1 VSGVRLTKHHG
12 LGNDFLVLLDRE
24 GDHPVTPELVR
35 ELCDRHVGIGA
46 DGLLRA
52 TPTPT
57 DGVDARMELYNAD
70 GSVAEM
76 SGNGIRC
83 LGQAL
88 LLAGWTARDD
98 QVVIAT
104 HAGVR
109 TLTVHQTF
117 DDRRWNGGTG
127 GPHGGGADQP
137 GPADVD
143 AEGTATAGPG
153 ASAPEASPAGG
164 TAGGAAD
171 ASRTVVLSVD
181 MGPARLDGEAPEWT
195 GGRVR
200 RAVWADMGNPH
211 LVAEVDGLDEAAVE
225 ELVALGEQVNAKV
238 PGGANVHFVVVG
250 PGDAITVR
258 TYERGVGLTQACGTG
273 ACAAAAV
280 AQQWEVM
287 GPSVT
292 VDMPGGQAVVHVGST
307 VTLTGPAT
315 AVAAVDFPWP
325 A

>member
-1 VSGVRLTKHHG
+1 MRLTKHHG
-12 LGNDFLVLLDRE
+12 LGNDFLVLLDRD
-24 GDHPVTPELVR
+24 GDGPVTPELAR
-35 ELCDRHVGIGA
+35 ELCDRHLGIGA

-109 TLTVHQTF
+109 TLTVEPML
-117 DDRRWNGGTG
+117 DERSGV
-127 GPHGGGADQP
+127 GAA
-137 GPADVD
+137 GPA
-143 AEGTATAGPG
+143 
-153 ASAPEASPAGG
+153 
-164 TAGGAAD
+164 
-171 ASRTVVLSVD
+171 RTVVLSVD
-181 MGPARLDGEAPEWT
+181 MGPARIDGEASEWV

-200 RAVWADMGNPH
+200 RAMWADMGNPH
-211 LVAEVDGLDEAAVE
+211 LVAEVAGLDGAAVDD
-225 ELVALGEQVNAKV
+225 LIVLGEQVNAKV
-238 PGGANVHFVVVG
+238 PSGANVHFVVVG
-250 PGDAITVR
+250 PGDAITVH

-273 ACAAAAV
+273 ACASAAV
-280 AQQWEVM
+280 AHRWGVV
-287 GPSVT
+287 GSPVT
-292 VDMPGGQAVVHVGST
+292 VDMPGGRAVVQVSAT

-315 AVAAVDFPWP
+315 AVAAIEYPWP